1 MKELCSMLD
10 PGVPPY
16 EPKKKKPNVI
26 MFVGLQ
32 GAGKTTT
39 CTKYAHMYKRKGWKT
54 GLVCADTFRAG
65 AFDQLKQNATKAK
78 IPFYGSYTETDPSVI
93 AGDGVAKFK
102 QEGYEI
108 IIVDTSGRHRQEGA
122 LFEEMEQI
130 AAATEPDDIVFVMDS
145 SIGQAAHDQAK
156 AFKEKVKVG
165 SCIITKLDGHAKGG
179 GALSAVAATQAPII
193 HIGTGEHI
201 DDFEDFEVKAFVSR
215 LLGKG
220 NIAGLMERMKE
231 ADVDLEGAEMMKR
244 LASGQWT
251 LRDMREQF
259 QAVMKMGPLSNIMN
273 SFPGMQGLDF
283 RESSQRI
290 KRWMTIMDSMT
301 DAELDDPKLMSQS
314 RIMRIARGSGHWPT
328 EVIELLEQFKMMQ
341 STMQKTMKKNKK
353 LGKQTDMRNMD
364 SHTVAQMMQRMNPQM
379 LQHLGGVTGL
389 DAMMREVGDARD
401 TRYRQRRA
409 PSARASAQ
417 MLTRPVALPRAPGS
431 PPSWPALVSMRRW
444 RRCETRASRAD
455 AAPGPHSSLVGRWH
469 AASAPR
475 TRAPRLHAATLTR
488 SLRLRPAMSCTH
500 PDSARLQEEKKLK
513 DK

>member
-1 MKELCSMLD
+1 MVLADLGSKLSVALRKMANHTVIDQEVLDTMLQDICKALLQADVNVAQVKQLRTNVKTTVNFDNLASGINKRKLIESAIMKELCDMLD
-10 PGVPPY
+10 PGITPY
-16 EPKKKKPNVI
+16 EPKKKKANVI

-39 CTKYAHMYKRKGWKT
+39 CTKYAYMYKRKGWKT
-54 GLVCADTFRAG
+54 CLVCADTFRAG

-78 IPFYGSYTETDPSVI
+78 IPFYGSYTETDPSII
-93 AGDGVAKFK
+93 AGEGVQKFK
-102 QEGYEI
+102 DEGYEI

-130 AAATEPDDIVFVMDS
+130 AAVSEPDDIVFVMDS

-165 SCIITKLDGHAKGG
+165 SVIITKLDGHAKGG
-179 GALSAVAATQAPII
+179 GALSAVAATNAPII

-301 DAELDDPKLMSQS
+301 DAELDEPKHIMTSPS
-314 RIMRIARGSGHWPT
+314 RVNRIARGSGYFPV
-328 EVIELLEQFKMMQ
+328 EVMELLEQFKIMQ

-353 LGKQTDMRNMD
+353 MGKQTDMRNMD
-364 SHTVAQMMQRMNPQM
+364 STTVAQMMQKMNPQM
-379 LQHLGGVTGL
+379 LQHLGGVAGL
-389 DAMMREVGDARD
+389 DAMMKE
-401 TRYRQRRA
+401 
-409 PSARASAQ
+409 
-417 MLTRPVALPRAPGS
+417 M
-431 PPSWPALVSMRRW
+431 
-444 RRCETRASRAD
+444 EK
-455 AAPGPHSSLVGRWH
+455 
-469 AASAPR
+469 
-475 TRAPRLHAATLTR
+475 
-488 SLRLRPAMSCTH
+488 
-500 PDSARLQEEKKLK
+500 EEKKLGK
-513 DK
+513 